1 MKKKESIFVVIQKS
15 LIFGLI
21 LGIGFYFLSDRFG
34 LKTYKAQAKILT
46 TSNEKIKDQDKTTYT
61 YAETV
66 NSNAI
71 KKRVIENLKLD
82 INEADLDKKVQIQA
96 IPNTHI
102 LNINVE
108 DSVKLRA
115 EDIADEYADL
125 AVRVIGNIYGTKA
138 QVMEYSYQSAGK
150 VNNGITYSAIIGL
163 AVFILATLIG
173 MIRVNSFNNKVLL
186 ARAKNTILDEEDQE
200 PYEASDE
207 DYEGIVSDGKREVKN
222 GRMSFRKEAKEDY
235 SYQDNDESNDN
246 DYDNDNDDDFDY
258 LDTKS
263 QELPDFDKEN
273 PAETIVID
281 KNEILY
287 GINRQNRVEE
297 DIIIKDYPILGK
309 LPPYSKGELDV

>member
-34 LKTYKAQAKILT
+34 FKKYKAQAKILT

-115 EDIADEYADL
+115 EDIADEYAEIT
-125 AVRVIGNIYGTKA
+125 VSVINELYKA
-138 QVMEYSYQSAGK
+138 DSL
-150 VNNGITYSAIIGL
+150 IIDNAYPNATLVKTTNKDVLKMGL
-163 AVFILATLIG
+163 AGFLTYFIFGSLLLFIRNSKIDEDEDNTDQRLVRKVVFEEDDTDNYDYEEDSYVKEYDIDEQVENHNDDNEEIQEEK
-173 MIRVNSFNNKVLL
+173 VDYDQSFKYVDSANEDEEEFEIYENKENNKDY
-186 ARAKNTILDEEDQE
+186 TIIADI
-200 PYEASDE
+200 PKYN
-207 DYEGIVSDGKREVKN
+207 DG
-222 GRMSFRKEAKEDY
+222 D
-235 SYQDNDESNDN
+235 
-246 DYDNDNDDDFDY
+246 
-258 LDTKS
+258 
-263 QELPDFDKEN
+263 
-273 PAETIVID
+273 
-281 KNEILY
+281 
-287 GINRQNRVEE
+287 
-297 DIIIKDYPILGK
+297 
-309 LPPYSKGELDV
+309 LDV

>member
-34 LKTYKAQAKILT
+34 FKKYKAQAKILT
-46 TSNEKIKDQDKTTYT
+46 TSNEKIKDQDKTTFT

-115 EDIADEYADL
+115 EDIADEYAEIT
-125 AVRVIGNIYGTKA
+125 VSVINELYKA
-138 QVMEYSYQSAGK
+138 DSF
-150 VNNGITYSAIIGL
+150 IIDHAYPNATLVKTTNKDVLKMGL
-163 AVFILATLIG
+163 AGFLTYFIFGSLLLFIRNFKIDEDEDNTDQRLVRKVVFEEDGTDNYEYEEDSYEDVINEENFEDSYVKEYDVDEQVEDNNYDNEEIQEEK
-173 MIRVNSFNNKVLL
+173 IDYDQSFKYVDSANE
-186 ARAKNTILDEEDQE
+186 DEEDFE
-200 PYEASDE
+200 IYE
-207 DYEGIVSDGKREVKN
+207 N
-222 GRMSFRKEAKEDY
+222 
-235 SYQDNDESNDN
+235 
-246 DYDNDNDDDFDY
+246 
-258 LDTKS
+258 
-263 QELPDFDKEN
+263 KEN
-273 PAETIVID
+273 NKEYTIIA
-281 KNEILY
+281 
-287 GINRQNRVEE
+287 
-297 DIIIKDYPILGK
+297 DIPKYDDGD
-309 LPPYSKGELDV
+309 LDV